1 MRPSHLREGQ
11 GELFPGQ
18 AEHDRVRLHPQEP
31 PAVGTSG
38 LDPHVDELPHGLGV
52 VPGLPQPAFHP
63 GGGDLQD
70 VRAGDRIVLLQEG
83 IDGPAGPDAIVEGHA
98 SGAVHLNG
106 KALLPTLPVELP
118 VVHLHLG
125 LGCPLVHEGI
135 EPFQSAIHTQRI
147 ILSPVESTTRGTRV
161 DCIPVAGDDDGQ
173 RVDRVVARQLGIP
186 RSLAQHLV
194 GHGKVRIGGQVVAQD
209 RRVRV
214 GEEIEITWE
223 GPGIPPTPLPIP
235 ILYED
240 DAVVVVNKPRGLK
253 VHPTGAAPEVT
264 VVSALLA
271 RGPLAPG
278 GPGRPGV
285 VHRLDAAT
293 TGALVLAKS
302 PHALRS
308 LSDQFR
314 QRQVRKE
321 YLALVEGEVDVPEG
335 MIEGRL
341 GRDAARPG
349 RMRVGG
355 RKDAKTEFSVLTRR
369 DGRSLL
375 LVRPLTGRTHQIRVH
390 LAAIGH
396 PVVGDGTYGRKKGA
410 LFLHSWHLGF
420 RHPSHGGWVECEAE
434 PPPEFSP
441 WLGGRGSTGQL

>member
-1 MRPSHLREGQ
+1 M
-11 GELFPGQ
+11 
-18 AEHDRVRLHPQEP
+18 
-31 PAVGTSG
+31 
-38 LDPHVDELPHGLGV
+38 
-52 VPGLPQPAFHP
+52 
-63 GGGDLQD
+63 
-70 VRAGDRIVLLQEG
+70 
-83 IDGPAGPDAIVEGHA
+83 
-98 SGAVHLNG
+98 
-106 KALLPTLPVELP
+106 
-118 VVHLHLG
+118 
-125 LGCPLVHEGI
+125 
-135 EPFQSAIHTQRI
+135 
-147 ILSPVESTTRGTRV
+147 

-173 RVDRVVARQLGIP
+173 RVDRVVARRLGIP

-194 GHGKVRIGGQVVAQD
+194 GQGKVRIGGQAVAQD
-209 RRVRV
+209 RRVRI
-214 GEEIEITWE
+214 GEEIEVTWE

-240 DAVVVVNKPRGLK
+240 DDVVVVNKPRGLN
-253 VHPTGAAPEVT
+253 VHPRGAAPEVT

-278 GPGRPGV
+278 ARGRPGV

-302 PHALRS
+302 PDALRS

-321 YLALVEGEVDVPEG
+321 YLALVEGDIEVPEG

-355 RKDAKTEFSVLTRR
+355 PKDAQTEFSVLTRR

-375 LVRPLTGRTHQIRVH
+375 LVRPWSGRTHQIRVH

-396 PVVGDGTYGRKKGA
+396 PVVGDGVYGREKGA

-420 RHPSHGGWVECEAE
+420 RHPSHGGWVEFEAD

-441 WLGGRGSTGQL
+441 WLGGRGSTGRP

>member
-1 MRPSHLREGQ
+1 M
-11 GELFPGQ
+11 
-18 AEHDRVRLHPQEP
+18 
-31 PAVGTSG
+31 
-38 LDPHVDELPHGLGV
+38 
-52 VPGLPQPAFHP
+52 
-63 GGGDLQD
+63 
-70 VRAGDRIVLLQEG
+70 
-83 IDGPAGPDAIVEGHA
+83 
-98 SGAVHLNG
+98 
-106 KALLPTLPVELP
+106 
-118 VVHLHLG
+118 
-125 LGCPLVHEGI
+125 
-135 EPFQSAIHTQRI
+135 
-147 ILSPVESTTRGTRV
+147 